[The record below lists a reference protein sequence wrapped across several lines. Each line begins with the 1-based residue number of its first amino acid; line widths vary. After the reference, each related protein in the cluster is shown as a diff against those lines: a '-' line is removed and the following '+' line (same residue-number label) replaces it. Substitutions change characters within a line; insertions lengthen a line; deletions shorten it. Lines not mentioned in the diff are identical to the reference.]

1 MVAKIKQDQ
10 CHGIYSIRPT
20 QIFCCIKENEWI
32 DKVNSG
38 TFTCY
43 SNLYL
48 KKIPIVILKQYILS
62 NSYL

>member
-1 MVAKIKQDQ
+1 MLCARWINLNECKAVKID
-10 CHGIYSIRPT
+10 Y
-20 QIFCCIKENEWI
+20 IKNEWI

-48 KKIPIVILKQYILS
+48 KKIPIVI
-62 NSYL
+62 